1 MKLNYFFLAIL
12 CIVCF
17 ASISPAQTGG
27 KSKSPQNPIKTD
39 AKANKSSP
47 AFAEILL
54 RKTEIAAELE
64 DYLTNYTDEFPKVK
78 ELRFEL
84 DLLNKE
90 MNRILAVNPT
100 DSAKLSLALGK
111 LMLRKIELE
120 RDVWNLR
127 KQYNDE
133 HPDVKQALRK
143 VAVFEAAIKEIL

>member
-1 MKLNYFFLAIL
+1 MKLHHFFLAAL
-12 CIVCF
+12 FLVCVGN
-17 ASISPAQTGG
+17 ISFAQTNG
-27 KSKSPQNPIKTD
+27 KTKTVQTLPKSD

-100 DSAKLSLALGK
+100 DSAKLTLALGK

>member
-1 MKLNYFFLAIL
+1 MKLRHLL
-12 CIVCF
+12 F
-17 ASISPAQTGG
+17 AALLLVWVGNISSAQTSG
-27 KSKSPQNPIKTD
+27 KTKTAQTSPKSD

-54 RKTEIAAELE
+54 RKTEVVAELE

>member
-1 MKLNYFFLAIL
+1 MKLHHFFLAALFLI
-12 CIVCF
+12 CVGN
-17 ASISPAQTGG
+17 ISFAQTSG
-27 KSKSPQNPIKTD
+27 KAKTAQTPPKSD

-54 RKTEIAAELE
+54 RKTELAAELE
-64 DYLTNYTDEFPKVK
+64 NYLTNYTDEFPKVK

-84 DLLNKE
+84 DLLTKE

-100 DSAKLSLALGK
+100 DAAKLTLALGK

-120 RDVWNLR
+120 TDLWNLR

-133 HPDVKQALRK
+133 HPDIKQALRK

>member
-1 MKLNYFFLAIL
+1 MKYTQLLLLLTLILSSSLLAN
-12 CIVCF
+12 
-17 ASISPAQTGG
+17 AQT
-27 KSKSPQNPIKTD
+27 KTKTDSIKTPTPTTQ
-39 AKANKSSP
+39 AVKSSS

-143 VAVFEAAIKEIL
+143 VALFEAAIKEIL

>member
-1 MKLNYFFLAIL
+1 MKYTQLLLLLTLILSSSLLAN
-12 CIVCF
+12 
-17 ASISPAQTGG
+17 AQT
-27 KSKSPQNPIKTD
+27 KTKADSIKTP
-39 AKANKSSP
+39 APTTQAVKSSP

-54 RKTEIAAELE
+54 RKTEITAELE

>member
-1 MKLNYFFLAIL
+1 MKYKQLLLLLTLILSSSLLAN
-12 CIVCF
+12 
-17 ASISPAQTGG
+17 AQT
-27 KSKSPQNPIKTD
+27 KTKADSIKT
-39 AKANKSSP
+39 ATPTTQAVKASP

-54 RKTEIAAELE
+54 RKTEVAAELE

-78 ELRFEL
+78 EIRFEL

-90 MNRILAVNPT
+90 MNRILAVNPN

-120 RDVWNLR
+120 KDVWNLR